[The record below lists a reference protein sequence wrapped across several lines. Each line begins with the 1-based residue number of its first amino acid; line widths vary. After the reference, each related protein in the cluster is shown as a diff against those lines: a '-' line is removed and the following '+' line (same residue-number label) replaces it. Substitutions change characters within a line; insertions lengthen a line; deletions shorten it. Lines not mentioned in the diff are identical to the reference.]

1 MILRLEAVEWRC
13 AGFTLRVDAVWP
25 GPVTLV
31 SGASGAGKTS
41 LLELIAGLRRPQAGR
56 IVIDDEVVAEPRP
69 GRWVPPEHRRIG
81 YVPQDLAL
89 FPHLTAG
96 QNLLFGRRAGRAGGP
111 DWGRVVEVL
120 EVGPLLDRAVSRLS
134 GGEKQRIALG
144 RALLAHP
151 RFLLLDE
158 PLTGLDDRLRDRVL
172 SYIRTVIDEFQVP
185 TVYVSHSRRE
195 LEAIGGDV
203 FVLEGGSL
211 SRRGEGAGE

>member
-1 MILRLEAVEWRC
+1 MRLRLESVEWRSG
-13 AGFTLRVDAVWP
+13 GFELRLDAEWP
-25 GPVTLV
+25 GPVTLI

-41 LLELIAGLRRPQAGR
+41 VLELIAGLRRPQAGR
-56 IVIDDEVVAEPRP
+56 ILIDGAVVAEPKG
-69 GRWVPPEHRRIG
+69 GRWVPPDRRRVG

-96 QNLLFGRRAGRAGGP
+96 ENLVFGRQERRRGGP
-111 DWGRVVEVL
+111 DLDRLVAVL
-120 EVGPLLDRAVSRLS
+120 EIGGLLERPVSQLS

-151 RFLLLDE
+151 RLLLLDE

-172 SYIRTVIDEFQVP
+172 AHVRTVIEEFCVP

-195 LEAIGGDV
+195 LEALGGTR
-203 FVLEGGSL
+203 FVLECGRL
-211 SRRGEGAGE
+211 MEDRGPTGE